1 MLRLA
6 AGSSKTPRSAM
17 TKTGIDSQEDKQREH
32 QEAAA
37 PTAQVMHT
45 IALLAGEL
53 NGVHTLSE
61 SFRLAFEALSKL
73 IHVDALAATTVA
85 GEDRQQ
91 LRALL
96 DGAGQFSFLTDG
108 EVARVSHTM
117 LERPSLALATV
128 VFNNAQSELT
138 SSELL
143 ISLVSPQ
150 AQSILCAPL
159 IVDAK
164 VTGMIIISA
173 GRGGAFSE
181 CDAEIA
187 GTIASLLA
195 ATGARIA
202 SSERAEA
209 VHERESVRQR
219 EETFIEHL
227 LSGARSAPD
236 FDRIIQHTID
246 TLARALPSSFV
257 VLRTVS
263 FGRPEPVMRA
273 WTPGHDRPP
282 LEIHAPV
289 SKVERIVY
297 TEQRPVTVEN
307 MREEGAGGAGQ
318 EMRPLAER
326 LGARSLLLAPV
337 VYGGQTLAAIGL
349 VEADAQR
356 HWTHEEQALLMRVAG
371 SIAPLV
377 LNSQL
382 HARLRSYV
390 EDLLTLLRLVSDVET
405 EAHLDRSLRAVL
417 DSWSKLSSADASAIL
432 RWDDEAELLRLAAS
446 KQLPTGILER
456 YTQGVTLDDPVCGL
470 AARRRVGVV
479 ADLASEARAADLHA
493 AVRWSGLR
501 GAWATPIIG
510 SGNRLF
516 GVVITF
522 SRVVAEVSTDEQR
535 LADLY
540 ARLLTVAMHN
550 MERSREGRT
559 RLQAVQQMEERVRQ
573 LDQHKMEFMSLIS
586 HEMRTPLNAIIG
598 YAQML
603 KDGFSG
609 DLNEQQRADVQ
620 TIADSAD
627 RLLSMVEETL
637 DLARIDTERFPV
649 FMDSVAFD
657 DVVRR
662 AVASVRT
669 MAETKGLDIA
679 VRISEE
685 APVVRTDPERVR
697 QILTSLLSN
706 AVKFT
711 ESGSIQVEVERIS
724 SGGVQISVHD
734 TGIGFDATAFPQI
747 FEEFRQIDASNTR
760 VHGGSGLGLAVSK
773 RLVERLG
780 GQIGVNST
788 PGEGSTF
795 WFRLPPE
802 IPDADV

>member
-1 MLRLA
+1 MLQTISRLA
-6 AGSSKTPRSAM
+6 REL
-17 TKTGIDSQEDKQREH
+17 TG
-32 QEAAA
+32 
-37 PTAQVMHT
+37 AQ
-45 IALLAGEL
+45 G
-53 NGVHTLSE
+53 LSE
-61 SFRLAFEALSKL
+61 SFRLTFETLSKL
-73 IHVDALAATTVA
+73 FRADALRATRRA

-91 LRALL
+91 LCALL
-96 DGAGQFSFLTDG
+96 DAEGEFAFLDDG
-108 EVARVSHTM
+108 EVVRVSHTM
-117 LERPSLALATV
+117 LERAAHSLAPTAY
-128 VFNNAQSELT
+128 NNAQVELT
-138 SSELL
+138 GSELL
-143 ISLVSPQ
+143 ISLVSPS
-150 AQSILCAPL
+150 ARSILCAPM
-159 IVDAK
+159 VAEAK
-164 VTGMIIISA
+164 TTGMIIISRERA
-173 GRGGAFSE
+173 GAFSE
-181 CDAEIA
+181 CDLEVA
-187 GTIASLLA
+187 GAIASLLA
-195 ATGARIA
+195 ATIARIA
-202 SSERAEA
+202 SSEKAEGA
-209 VHERESVRQR
+209 HERERGRQR
-219 EETFIEHL
+219 EEAFIEHL
-227 LSGARSAPD
+227 LAGARTAPD

-246 TLARALPSSFV
+246 ALASALPSSFV

-289 SKVERIVY
+289 SKLERIVY

-307 MREEGAGGAGQ
+307 IREAGAAAAGASQ

-326 LGARSLLLAPV
+326 LGARSLVLSPV

-349 VEADAQR
+349 VESDAQR
-356 HWTHEEQALLMRVAG
+356 HWTHEEQSLLMRVAG
-371 SIAPLV
+371 SIAPLI

-382 HARLRSYV
+382 QARLRSYV
-390 EDLLTLLRLVSDVET
+390 EDLLTLLRLVADVET

-432 RWDDEAELLRLAAS
+432 RWDDEGEVLRLAAS

-470 AARRRVGVV
+470 AAKRRVGVV

-501 GAWATPIIG
+501 GAWATPVLG

-522 SRVVAEVSTDEQR
+522 SRVVAEVSGDEQR

-540 ARLLTVAMHN
+540 ARLLAIAMQN
-550 MERSREGRT
+550 MERSRESRM
-559 RLQAVQQMEERVRQ
+559 RLQSVEQMEERVRQ

-609 DLNEQQRADVQ
+609 ELNEQQRADVQ

-649 FMDSVAFD
+649 FMDAVAFD

-662 AVASVRT
+662 AVASVRG
-669 MAETKGLDIA
+669 MAEAKGLDIV
-679 VRISEE
+679 VRISED
-685 APVVRTDPERVR
+685 APVIRTDPERVR

-711 ESGSIQVEVERIS
+711 ESGSIQVEVERDA

-747 FEEFRQIDASNTR
+747 FEEFRQLDASNTR

-780 GQIGVNST
+780 GQIGVHST

>member
-1 MLRLA
+1 M
-6 AGSSKTPRSAM
+6 PRPAM
-17 TKTGIDSQEDKQREH
+17 KRVGTDSQADEQPSAV
-32 QEAAA
+32 Q
-37 PTAQVMHT
+37 TAHVLHT
-45 IALLAGEL
+45 LAQLAREL
-53 NGVHTLSE
+53 NGAETPSE
-61 SFRLAFEALSKL
+61 SFRLAFDALSKL
-73 IHVDALAATTVA
+73 FDADAFRGCVSA

-91 LRALL
+91 LCAAL
-96 DGAGQFSFLTDG
+96 DREGPFTFLADG
-108 EVARVSHTM
+108 EAVRVSHTM
-117 LERPSLALATV
+117 LERAARRLAPV
-128 VFNNAQSELT
+128 SFNNAQAELA

-143 ISLVSPQ
+143 ISLVTAG

-159 IVDAK
+159 ATGEK

-173 GRGGAFSE
+173 ERAGAFSE
-181 CDAEIA
+181 CDLEVA
-187 GTIASLLA
+187 GTVASLLA
-195 ATGARIA
+195 GTTARIA
-202 SSERAEA
+202 SSKTATGA
-209 VHERESVRQR
+209 HEREAARRR
-219 EETFIEHL
+219 EETFIEQL
-227 LSGARSAPD
+227 LAGARNAPD
-236 FDRIIQHTID
+236 FDRFIQHTID

-289 SKVERIVY
+289 SKMERIVY
-297 TEQRPVTVEN
+297 TEQRPVTLEN
-307 MREEGAGGAGQ
+307 MREESSASTATGGSQ
-318 EMRPLAER
+318 EMRPLTER
-326 LGARSLLLAPV
+326 LGARSLVLAPV

-349 VEADAQR
+349 VESDSQR
-356 HWTHEEQALLMRVAG
+356 HWTHEEQSLLTRVAG
-371 SIAPLV
+371 SIAPLI
-377 LNSQL
+377 LNAQL
-382 HARLRSYV
+382 HVRLRAYV
-390 EDLLTLLRLVSDVET
+390 EDLLTLLRLVADVET

-417 DSWSKLSSADASAIL
+417 DSWSKLSSADASAVL
-432 RWDDEAELLRLAAS
+432 RWEDESQTLRLAVS

-470 AARRRVGVV
+470 AAKRRIGVV

-501 GAWATPIIG
+501 GAWATPVVG
-510 SGNRLF
+510 PGNRLF

-540 ARLLTVAMHN
+540 ARLLAIAMQN
-550 MERSREGRT
+550 MERSREART
-559 RLQAVQQMEERVRQ
+559 RLLAVEQMEERVRQ

-598 YAQML
+598 YSQML

-609 DLNEQQRADVQ
+609 ELNEQQRTDVE
-620 TIADSAD
+620 TIAHSAD

-649 FMDSVAFD
+649 FMDTVAFD
-657 DVVRR
+657 DVIRR
-662 AVASVRT
+662 AVASVRPL
-669 MAETKGLDIA
+669 AEAKGLGIA
-679 VRISEE
+679 VHISED
-685 APVVRTDPERVR
+685 APVIRTDPERVR

-711 ESGSIQVEVERIS
+711 EAGSIQVEVERDS

-734 TGIGFDATAFPQI
+734 TGIGFDSSAFPQI
-747 FEEFRQIDASNTR
+747 FEEFRQLDASNTR

>member
-1 MLRLA
+1 M
-6 AGSSKTPRSAM
+6 PRPAM
-17 TKTGIDSQEDKQREH
+17 KRTGTDSQADEH
-32 QEAAA
+32 KRAVQ
-37 PTAQVMHT
+37 TAHVLPQ
-45 IALLAGEL
+45 IAQLAREL
-53 NGVHTLSE
+53 NNAEPLSE
-61 SFRLAFEALSKL
+61 SFRLAFDALSKL
-73 IHVDALAATTVA
+73 FCADAFRATTSA

-91 LRALL
+91 LCATLERE
-96 DGAGQFSFLTDG
+96 GQFTFLTDG
-108 EVARVSHTM
+108 EAARVSHTM
-117 LERPSLALATV
+117 LERAARRLAPV
-128 VFNNAQSELT
+128 IFNNAQAELT

-143 ISLVSPQ
+143 ISLVSAG

-159 IVDAK
+159 VTEAK

-173 GRGGAFSE
+173 ERAGAFNE
-181 CDAEIA
+181 FDMEVA

-195 ATGARIA
+195 ATTSRIA
-202 SSERAEA
+202 SSETATGA
-209 VHERESVRQR
+209 HEREAARRR
-219 EETFIEHL
+219 EETFIEQL
-227 LSGARSAPD
+227 LLGARNAPD
-236 FDRIIQHTID
+236 FDRFIQHTID

-289 SKVERIVY
+289 SKMERIVY

-307 MREEGAGGAGQ
+307 MREESSNSVASAGASQ
-318 EMRPLAER
+318 EMRPLTER
-326 LGARSLLLAPV
+326 LGARSLVLAPV

-349 VEADAQR
+349 VESDSQR
-356 HWTHEEQALLMRVAG
+356 QWTHEEQSLLMRVAG
-371 SIAPLV
+371 SIAPLI

-417 DSWSKLSSADASAIL
+417 DSWSKLSSADASAVL
-432 RWDDEAELLRLAAS
+432 KWDDEAQTLRLAAS

-456 YTQGVTLDDPVCGL
+456 YTQGVTLEDPVCGL
-470 AARRRVGVV
+470 AAKRRVGVV

-501 GAWATPIIG
+501 GAWATPILG
-510 SGNRLF
+510 QGNRLF

-522 SRVVAEVSTDEQR
+522 ARLVAEVSADEQR

-540 ARLLTVAMHN
+540 ARLMGIAMQN

-559 RLQAVQQMEERVRQ
+559 RLLAAQQMEERVRQ

-609 DLNEQQRADVQ
+609 ELNEQQRADVQ

-649 FMDSVAFD
+649 FMDTVAFD

-669 MAETKGLDIA
+669 LAEAKGLGIT
-679 VRISEE
+679 VHISEE
-685 APVVRTDPERVR
+685 APVIRTDPERVR

-711 ESGSIQVEVERIS
+711 EAGSIQVEVERDT

-734 TGIGFDATAFPQI
+734 TGIGFDASAFPQI
-747 FEEFRQIDASNTR
+747 FEEFRQLDASNTR

-780 GQIGVNST
+780 GQIGVNSK